1 MANRPIK
8 KFRSG
13 SIEAAVWF
21 NERKLDDN
29 TTVGFKTVSLTR
41 SWKDKDTWRNEVINL
56 RKGDLQKVL
65 LVLQKAQEEIFLSD
79 NTKEEGDE

>member
-8 KFRSG
+8 KYRAG

-21 NERKLDDN
+21 NERKLDKN

-41 SWKDKDTWRNEVINL
+41 SWKDKEKNIWRSEVINL

-65 LVLQKAQEEIFLSD
+65 LVLQKAQEEIFLTD
-79 NTKEEGDE
+79 NKGEDE

>member
-41 SWKDKDTWRNEVINL
+41 SWKDKEKNIWRSEVINL

-65 LVLQKAQEEIFLSD
+65 LVLQKAQEEIFLTD
-79 NTKEEGDE
+79 NKGEDE